1 MEEQKKSYYQRKKEK
16 DRALKMAEEAS
27 RMSATELVASTQQLY
42 QNDKSQ
48 VSILPTSPTLRP
60 IEGVGFMEGIRLES
74 QLETEADMT
83 ELAQQLLSITN
94 KCIPKAVE
102 AYEASPKKSNAD
114 ALNLFISQS
123 RELSNDL
130 RSLQNKKAQTNKIIK
145 ECLTPAFQQIHEQM
159 LNIPHHLKEMKIEEY
174 EDEMKNFMS
183 LVVRSVCE
191 KLKEIL

>member
-1 MEEQKKSYYQRKKEK
+1 MEDKKKSYYQRKKER
-16 DRALKMAEEAS
+16 DLAALQEVSVVATDVSRAEPS
-27 RMSATELVASTQQLY
+27 YTLV
-42 QNDKSQ
+42 
-48 VSILPTSPTLRP
+48 PTSSNTHGLKPV
-60 IEGVGFMEGIRLES
+60 EGVGFMEGIRLES

-102 AYEASPKKSNAD
+102 AYEVAPKKSNAD

>member
-1 MEEQKKSYYQRKKEK
+1 MITTTEVTPTKKSYYQQKKE
-16 DRALKMAEEAS
+16 RERNQEV
-27 RMSATELVASTQQLY
+27 ATRLELESKRSLNPVYA
-42 QNDKSQ
+42 
-48 VSILPTSPTLRP
+48 
-60 IEGVGFMEGIRLES
+60 IEGVMSGIQLAS
-74 QLETEADMT
+74 NLETEADIT

-102 AYEASPKKSNAD
+102 AYEHAPKKSNAD

-159 LNIPHHLKEMKIEEY
+159 LNIPHHLKEMSMEDYEE
-174 EDEMKNFMS
+174 EMKNFMS
-183 LVVRSVCE
+183 LVVRGVCE

>member
-1 MEEQKKSYYQRKKEK
+1 MTSTEIQIAAEATPKKSYYLLKKERE
-16 DRALKMAEEAS
+16 RAALMKAPVERGNSDTMVRA
-27 RMSATELVASTQQLY
+27 M
-42 QNDKSQ
+42 
-48 VSILPTSPTLRP
+48 
-60 IEGVGFMEGIRLES
+60 EGVHLAS
-74 QLETEADMT
+74 NLETEADIT
-83 ELAQQLLSITN
+83 ELAQQLLTIVN

-102 AYEASPKKSNAD
+102 AYENQPKKSNAD

-159 LNIPHHLKEMKIEEY
+159 LNIPHHLKEMTPSEY
-174 EDEMKNFMS
+174 EEEMKNFMS
-183 LVVRSVCE
+183 LVVRGICE